1 MAENDNTF
9 IDNADNMFF
18 EDIEGEQGKALVL
31 EDDQKLNLVGIIQG
45 RFSDAETARISHEHR
60 WLKGYRN
67 YRGLYDKHIKF
78 RESEKSKVFVK
89 ITKTK
94 VLAAFGQLVDV
105 VFGTGK
111 FPIGV
116 RETKMPEGVSEYAHL
131 DTQNPNPGIETSIPE
146 QEEETP
152 ENPFD
157 VGFEGDGKILKPGAT
172 FSNGKF
178 LEEEAAEILSEG
190 SSPMP
195 EAIEIKPAQM
205 ASRRMEKLIHDQI
218 EESNG
223 SSEIRNGFICLLPYT
238 DQNYE
243 DFFQFIGRP
252 ELMNDE
258 RFATHNARVAN
269 TSELYD
275 LIAEAAQSET
285 TGTWIE
291 FCDECSIPA
300 APVIDLSTFSEDP
313 HLSHVELVQ
322 VLEHPTEGEYR
333 DVRDPVLYSENST
346 GLRRHAPRLGE
357 HSVELLKELGY
368 SDDAISALITEGVVT
383 ATP

>member
-31 EDDQKLNLVGIIQG
+31 EDDQKLNLVGIIQD

-60 WLKGYRN
+60 WLKAYRN

-131 DTQNPNPGIETSIPE
+131 DIQNPSPGIETSIP
-146 QEEETP
+146 QEEEVI

-157 VGFEGDGKILKPGAT
+157 VGFEGDGKTLKPGAT

-178 LEEEAAEILSEG
+178 I
-190 SSPMP
+190 
-195 EAIEIKPAQM
+195 
-205 ASRRMEKLIHDQI
+205 D
-218 EESNG
+218 
-223 SSEIRNGFICLLPYT
+223 CLLYT
-238 DQNYE
+238 SPSPRDK
-243 DFFQFIGRP
+243 R
-252 ELMNDE
+252 
-258 RFATHNARVAN
+258 
-269 TSELYD
+269 
-275 LIAEAAQSET
+275 QSRMP
-285 TGTWIE
+285 
-291 FCDECSIPA
+291 S
-300 APVIDLSTFSEDP
+300 
-313 HLSHVELVQ
+313 
-322 VLEHPTEGEYR
+322 
-333 DVRDPVLYSENST
+333 
-346 GLRRHAPRLGE
+346 
-357 HSVELLKELGY
+357 
-368 SDDAISALITEGVVT
+368 SA
-383 ATP
+383 